1 MDIGFFSSNANSGQY
16 MMSFFHNDA
25 DRIAY
30 RTALNGLQTGDSIV
44 LNTGVISGFGV
55 NTNNASICFTR
66 DTLML
71 TQDGQKPICDIK
83 VGDMV
88 ATMDR
93 GMQPVRWIG

>member
-1 MDIGFFSSNANSGQY
+1 VKLNAVIQNHTEFKSKKESGFVAIG
-16 MMSFFHNDA
+16 
-25 DRIAY
+25 I
-30 RTALNGLQTGDSIV
+30 
-44 LNTGVISGFGV
+44 ISGFGV